1 MPDAL
6 LCKLVM
12 SALLDTISD
21 DVVVVSLA
29 DLIGVLETEEEAEE
43 DVSRI
48 LVAKKILIV
57 DSETL
62 EILELG

>member
-21 DVVVVSLA
+21 DVVIVSLA